1 MGPTWALICSTA
13 LLLVLLSSASE
24 GWYTTFLLLP
34 TRNPRRE
41 FVFASW
47 PIAQFQTKTKRT
59 YASTLLTFFFFK
71 LAPSVLCSTAKSADC
86 GLSPAGPPTVGPRS
100 YSGPLPTTYN
110 VQFPLGRPTSEN
122 LQAICDYSDLRP
134 RYPSSYFPDSGYG
147 VDKLRASA
155 VNNAEAWL
163 STCCKDN
170 QTWER
175 EVTLCCAT
183 QAWELSVEKYCE
195 EDLSIKH
202 PWYHCCKIND
212 NNKRLNCFSNDA
224 PNPNYGPTQGLP
236 VEPLPSTAEFTFNP
250 NTCQRSLIERKTK
263 KLSTPRAADISFP
276 PGRPT
281 ADTIESVC
289 HNQRLRP
296 AYSIKCL
303 PRSGYEMVALQA
315 KTVNLI
321 EKGFKSC
328 CKNKKTKV
336 NCADQKWREELN
348 KFCLRE
354 NRGRVNYPCCLNQSD
369 KYSCFQQMSPD
380 PYYNVTSAH
389 EEVSLNKICDTH
401 KTIKKKFPVGFPLKD
416 FVTQCCPLQEEEK
429 TACSARLLEEMSQK
443 LCASKRA
450 VPSTVRRC
458 CKSSSQETPQCI
470 SKIIMSAI
478 TKATN
483 FSSQKKRKRCPI
495 S

>member
-24 GWYTTFLLLP
+24 DERFFEQHEVTFDIPQLMQEMQKEMDLRDHFDSQRP
-34 TRNPRRE
+34 VQPQPRQRG
-41 FVFASW
+41 FR
-47 PIAQFQTKTKRT
+47 PR
-59 YASTLLTFFFFK
+59 
-71 LAPSVLCSTAKSADC
+71 PR
-86 GLSPAGPPTVGPRS
+86 GRPPTVGPRS

-250 NTCQRSLIERKTK
+250 NTCQRTHGPVPIALIERKTK

>member
-24 GWYTTFLLLP
+24 DERFFEQREVTFDIPQLMPEMQKEVDLRDYFDLQRP
-34 TRNPRRE
+34 VQPQPRQRG
-41 FVFASW
+41 FR
-47 PIAQFQTKTKRT
+47 PR
-59 YASTLLTFFFFK
+59 
-71 LAPSVLCSTAKSADC
+71 PR
-86 GLSPAGPPTVGPRS
+86 GRPPTVGPRS
-100 YSGPLPTTYN
+100 LPTTYN

-122 LQAICDYSDLRP
+122 LQAICGYSDLRP

-175 EVTLCCAT
+175 EVALCCAT
-183 QAWELSVEKYCE
+183 QAWELSVKKYCE

-224 PNPNYGPTQGLP
+224 PNPNYGPTQELP

-250 NTCQRSLIERKTK
+250 NTCQRTHSPVPLALIEGKPK
-263 KLSTPRAADISFP
+263 ELSTPRAADISFP

-281 ADTIESVC
+281 ADTIESMC

-296 AYSIKCL
+296 VYSIKCL

-315 KTVNLI
+315 KTINLI

-328 CKNKKTKV
+328 CKNKKTKL
-336 NCADQKWREELN
+336 NCADQKWSEELN

-354 NRGRVNYPCCLNQSD
+354 NGGRVNYPCCLNQSD

-429 TACSARLLEEMSQK
+429 TACSARLLEEMAQK
-443 LCASKRA
+443 LCTSKRA
-450 VPSTVRRC
+450 VPTTVRRC